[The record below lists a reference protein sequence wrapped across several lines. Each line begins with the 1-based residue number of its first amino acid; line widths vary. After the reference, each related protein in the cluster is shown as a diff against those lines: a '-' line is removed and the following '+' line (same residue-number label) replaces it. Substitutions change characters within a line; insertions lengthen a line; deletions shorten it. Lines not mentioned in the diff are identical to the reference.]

1 MANSES
7 IRKYLRENYVTP
19 ARRRGDYTV
28 TVRAGDVAKELF
40 AHIPAVCG
48 VLGSDLFEQ
57 EMRIKRIAVDGPVPG
72 GSTLFVFRFRD

>member
-1 MANSES
+1 MANSEA
-7 IRKYLRENYVTP
+7 IRNHIGENYVAP

-48 VLGSDLFEQ
+48 VLGSDVFERD
-57 EMRIKRIAVDGPVPG
+57 MRLKRIAVDGPVPG

>member
-1 MANSES
+1 MANSEA
-7 IRKYLRENYVTP
+7 IRNHIGENYVAP

-48 VLGSDLFEQ
+48 VLGSDVFERD
-57 EMRIKRIAVDGPVPG
+57 MRLKRIAVDGPGPG